1 MFPACYNFNID
12 MLKRFNIFKEVT
24 IMSVLENLVK
34 LRNKFG
40 YSMEDVANKLG
51 ISRQTYGKIEN
62 DEAPLTTKQLDMLA
76 AYFGVPVEEFF
87 YGVQNTD
94 KFKQM
99 YLYIVKQFGER
110 GLPKTKLAKLLY
122 LVDFNHFYN
131 NLESMSN
138 VLYKCKEYGPLADS
152 FLELTDNLYQTG
164 DIKIDCL
171 SEGAQM
177 IKIPACLNDFNFSLL
192 SDDEKQEIEAVCE
205 KWKDE
210 PTQVIV
216 NFTHHQKPWKS
227 CRANEVIPYEL
238 ILQEEPE
245 NVY

>member
-1 MFPACYNFNID
+1 MTRRGV
-12 MLKRFNIFKEVT
+12 K
-24 IMSVLENLVK
+24 MSVLENLVQ

-40 YSMEDVANKLG
+40 YSMEDVASKLG

-62 DEAPLTTKQLDMLA
+62 DEAPLTTKQLDTLA

-87 YGVQNTD
+87 YGVQNIE

-99 YLYIVKQFGER
+99 YLYILSQFKSF

-122 LVDFNHFYN
+122 LVDFNHYYN

-138 VLYKCKEYGPLADS
+138 VLYKCKEYGPLADP
-152 FLELTDNLYQTG
+152 FLELTENMFESG
-164 DIKIDCL
+164 EIKINCL

-177 IKIPACLNDFNFSLL
+177 ISIPTCFNDLDFSLL
-192 SDDEKQEIEAVCE
+192 SDEDKKEIEEICE

-210 PTQVIV
+210 STKVIV
-216 NFTHHQKPWKS
+216 NFTHHQRPWKS
-227 CRANEVIPYEL
+227 CRPNEVIPYEL
-238 ILQEEPE
+238 ILQEDPE

>member
-1 MFPACYNFNID
+1 
-12 MLKRFNIFKEVT
+12 
-24 IMSVLENLVK
+24 MSVLDNLIK

-62 DEAPLTTKQLDMLA
+62 DETPLTTKQLDILA
-76 AYFGVPVEEFF
+76 AFFGVPVEEFF
-87 YGVQNTD
+87 YGVQNTE

-99 YLYIVKQFGER
+99 YLYIVNQFKDH

-122 LVDFNHFYN
+122 LVDFNHYYN

-138 VLYKCKEYGPLADS
+138 VLYKCKEYGPLADP
-152 FLELTDNLYQTG
+152 FLELTDTMFENG
-164 DIKIDCL
+164 DINIVYL

-177 IKIPACLNDFNFSLL
+177 ITIPSCFNDLDFSLL
-192 SDDEKQEIEAVCE
+192 SDSEKQEIEEVCE
-205 KWKDE
+205 KWRDE
-210 PTQVIV
+210 STQVIV